1 MQVPSVAVAVPSEPL
16 SPTSVLSDPESF
28 IDCESADDSK
38 RTELVLEEVSDVP
51 EPELRT
57 EVTCGDDELAADSSL
72 TLEKLQSVESV
83 ESAVTD
89 TGSVGS
95 RSVSDIEVGRRTSV
109 IDPPSGFQTTSTPS
123 SKEDLD
129 ISETVLSDESQS
141 ESETDLN
148 VESQPE
154 CSQSPVVEVTPWT
167 KTDLR
172 ASGKLFR
179 GQSVDVSM
187 NKIFGFDLS

>member
-1 MQVPSVAVAVPSEPL
+1 MCVQAPLAAVAVQSEPL
-16 SPTSVLSDPESF
+16 SPTSVLSDQESF
-28 IDCESADDSK
+28 IDCECADDSK
-38 RTELVLEEVSDVP
+38 RTEPLLVEEVSD
-51 EPELRT
+51 ECTAPELRT
-57 EVTCGDDELAADSSL
+57 EVNCCDDELVADSSS

-109 IDPPSGFQTTSTPS
+109 IDPPSGFQTSTPS

-129 ISETVLSDESQS
+129 ISETVLSVESQS

-148 VESQPE
+148 VESQP
-154 CSQSPVVEVTPWT
+154 PAVEVPAWT

-179 GQSVDVSM
+179 GQSVDVS
-187 NKIFGFDLS
+187 IL

>member
-1 MQVPSVAVAVPSEPL
+1 MQVPLAAVAVPSEPL
-16 SPTSVLSDPESF
+16 SPTSVLSDQESF
-28 IDCESADDSK
+28 IDCECADDGK
-38 RTELVLEEVSDVP
+38 RTEQLLVEEVSD
-51 EPELRT
+51 ECAALSSAPELRT
-57 EVTCGDDELAADSSL
+57 EVTGCDDELVADSSS

-109 IDPPSGFQTTSTPS
+109 IDPPSGFQTSTPS

-129 ISETVLSDESQS
+129 ISETVLSVESQS

-148 VESQPE
+148 VESQP
-154 CSQSPVVEVTPWT
+154 PAVEVPAWT

-179 GQSVDVSM
+179 GQSVDVS
-187 NKIFGFDLS
+187 IF

>member
-1 MQVPSVAVAVPSEPL
+1 MQVPLAAVAVPSEPL
-16 SPTSVLSDPESF
+16 SPTSVLSDQESF
-28 IDCESADDSK
+28 IDCECADDSK
-38 RTELVLEEVSDVP
+38 RTEPLLVVEVSD
-51 EPELRT
+51 ECAAPELRT
-57 EVTCGDDELAADSSL
+57 EVNGCDDELVADSSS

-109 IDPPSGFQTTSTPS
+109 IDPPSGFQTSTPS

-129 ISETVLSDESQS
+129 ISETVLSVESQS

-148 VESQPE
+148 VESQP
-154 CSQSPVVEVTPWT
+154 PAVEVPAWT

-179 GQSVDVSM
+179 GQSVDVS
-187 NKIFGFDLS
+187 IL

>member
-1 MQVPSVAVAVPSEPL
+1 MQVPLAAVAVPSEPL
-16 SPTSVLSDPESF
+16 SPTSVLSDQESF
-28 IDCESADDSK
+28 IDCECADDSK
-38 RTELVLEEVSDVP
+38 RTEPLLVEEVSDECAAV
-51 EPELRT
+51 PELRT
-57 EVTCGDDELAADSSL
+57 EVTSGDDELVADSSS

-109 IDPPSGFQTTSTPS
+109 IDPPSGFQTSTPS

-129 ISETVLSDESQS
+129 ISETVLSVESQS

-148 VESQPE
+148 VESQP
-154 CSQSPVVEVTPWT
+154 PAVEVPAWT

-179 GQSVDVSM
+179 GQSVDVS
-187 NKIFGFDLS
+187 IL